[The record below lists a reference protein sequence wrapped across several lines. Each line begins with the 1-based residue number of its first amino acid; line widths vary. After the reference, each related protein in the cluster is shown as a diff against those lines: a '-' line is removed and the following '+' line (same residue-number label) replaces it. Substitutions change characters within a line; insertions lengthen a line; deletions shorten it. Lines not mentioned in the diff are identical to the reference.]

1 MRDKLIELLQGMHN
15 AVCDAAVGWLDSASY
30 ADQLNVEA
38 DYLIAHGVTFANV
51 PDICVGKWIPV
62 SERLPEPFVS
72 VLVQMPDEEPC
83 PTVREGYLTNNGT
96 WYAAHFERE
105 QSEVTHWMPMPEFH
119 SKAE

>member
-1 MRDKLIELLQGMHN
+1 MRDKLVELIDNNKACDFEWACCECKYGDITPCF
-15 AVCDAAVGWLDSASY
+15 AVRMADA
-30 ADQLNVEA
+30 
-38 DYLIAHGVTFANV
+38 LIANGVTV
-51 PDICVGKWIPV
+51 QQWIPV

-96 WYAAHFERE
+96 WYAGFFERE

-119 SKAE
+119 SEEERNNG